1 MAKLADYSET
11 FDSVAFETVP
21 RKLLGTAWILLSQ
34 YADDTTIYLHGKPT
48 SLKEDEKRS
57 WQALDDLADLFA
69 AFWCPVEISAD
80 GKKPERLKT
89 SELLRMI
96 FQEDLKW
103 NIEIIA
109 IVELS

>member
-1 MAKLADYSET
+1 MTLQ
-11 FDSVAFETVP
+11 
-21 RKLLGTAWILLSQ
+21 TAWILLSQ

-48 SLKEDEKRS
+48 NLKEDEKQS
-57 WQALDDLADLFA
+57 WQALDDLADLFGRLQSMPKSYEDQGYAVFNSA
-69 AFWCPVEISAD
+69 AFWCPVEISVD

-109 IVELS
+109 IVELL

>member
-1 MAKLADYSET
+1 MAVLADYSEA
-11 FDSVAFETVP
+11 FDSVACETVP
-21 RKLLGTAWILLSQ
+21 RKLLGQ

-48 SLKEDEKRS
+48 NLKEDEKRS
-57 WQALDDLADLFA
+57 WQALEDLADLFA

-80 GKKPERLKT
+80 GKNPERLKT